1 MKLLK
6 SFLLAT
12 AIVMGVVA
20 ISTAVTALF
29 IYFPSVGLSLIL
41 LFIFVVVWAGVHES
55 FFD

>member
-1 MKLLK
+1 MNLLK
-6 SFLLAT
+6 SFLLAA